1 MLPVFGA
8 LVLSALTALL
18 ITLNWRAADGR
29 LRRNRWVGIRTPST
43 MRSDQ
48 AWIAGHR
55 AALHLAPLH
64 LLTLAAT
71 LVWLSFSAMHA
82 RTVGAVQFA
91 WLGSIFV
98 FLVVVLYTAFVA
110 SRAARSSDDNP
121 LNS

>member
-1 MLPVFGA
+1 
-8 LVLSALTALL
+8 
-18 ITLNWRAADGR
+18 
-29 LRRNRWVGIRTPST
+29 